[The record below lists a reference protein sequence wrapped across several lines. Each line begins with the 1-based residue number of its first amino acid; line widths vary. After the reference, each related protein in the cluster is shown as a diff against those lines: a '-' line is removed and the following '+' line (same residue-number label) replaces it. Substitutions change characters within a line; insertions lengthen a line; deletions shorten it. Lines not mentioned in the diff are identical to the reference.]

1 MNATSATVLLLA
13 SSLFNLCDPDPK
25 PVTESECWSHSAS
38 TERQSC
44 SEEGEPD
51 DDLFTARHVAAPTC
65 SPQKLEGTLSGNDV
79 DVVKAN
85 RAPLCES
92 EKSHPTL
99 TLDTAGVRAC
109 LFVQCSTGSTG
120 LGGCS
125 SGLAMHLP
133 SGLVGCCLSEPGTVT
148 GTFDCS
154 SRKRQADAYII
165 VDGSDDECRD
175 YHLEYQF

>member
-13 SSLFNLCDPDPK
+13 SNFLNLCCDDCEK
-25 PVTESECWSHSAS
+25 PVTESECWSHSVS

-65 SPQKLEGTLSGNDV
+65 SPRALDGTLSGNDV

-85 RAPLCES
+85 RAPLCEN

-99 TLDTAGVRAC
+99 TLDTEGVRA
-109 LFVQCSTGSTG
+109 
-120 LGGCS
+120 
-125 SGLAMHLP
+125 
-133 SGLVGCCLSEPGTVT
+133 
-148 GTFDCS
+148 
-154 SRKRQADAYII
+154 
-165 VDGSDDECRD
+165 
-175 YHLEYQF
+175 